1 MATLTLNDVVQ
12 QLQVNKR
19 ATDDVVKT
27 LRDWIQLSK
36 DNMLQELE
44 NEREKKRQKKKDTKE
59 AKEPGGSKRKSSF
72 NFLGLPGGLGKTIAG
87 IFKSL
92 STGILVV
99 SAGAVAFAGLAAGL
113 GGWEIKA
120 IEQIKKG
127 LSGPEGLGAKIAE
140 GFTNMRT
147 AINTAVTNK
156 LTSIRT
162 GFLSMLGFN
171 ADGTPKSG
179 MEFGPD
185 GKLKLKSGPTN
196 IGQATRTLTFQIG
209 RVVRIISGI
218 GAGIGAWFGT
228 KIGGTVSKFARGFIL
243 GPGGKFIGLISK
255 IMWPL
260 TIILGAYDLI
270 TGFIETEGN
279 FWDKSEGGL
288 KKMIRNMLGI
298 PLDLIKMGITWI
310 MKKIFPGQV
319 DETTGEFKD
328 TGLGRYLSM
337 FEDFSIAEK
346 IDNMIGFIFDVP
358 RKAIE
363 WVKTLFSDP
372 KEALTQLWTRFLPT
386 LGEGIGGLM
395 DIMFLP
401 VRLAIDWVSRKF
413 GFRDEDAPVFSFKT
427 FIRESFDKVTEWF
440 RTVPKRLGLAIEEW
454 FAGVQFGMTRDFAL
468 IKESI
473 LDALR
478 YATLKAK
485 LIWNFGENDRKIR
498 EEMKS
503 IFGAENLNEATVKTL
518 QEAQQA
524 YDAAVKDISGR
535 REAMNVVGGDTTN
548 TTNINLSGSP
558 HIITMDPV

>member
-72 NFLGLPGGLGKTIAG
+72 NFLGLPGGLGKTISG
-87 IFKSL
+87 IFGSL
-92 STGILVV
+92 STGIAVI
-99 SAGAVAFAGLAAGL
+99 SAGAVSFATLSAGL

-120 IEQIKKG
+120 IERIRTG
-127 LSGPEGLGAKIAE
+127 LSGPEGLGTKIAD
-140 GFTNMRT
+140 GFTNIRT

-162 GFLSMLGFN
+162 GFLSALGFN

-179 MEFGPD
+179 MEFDAKGN
-185 GKLKLKSGPTN
+185 LKLKSGPTS
-196 IGQATRTLTFQIG
+196 ISQATRTLTFQVG

-228 KIGGTVSKFARGFIL
+228 KIGGTVSTFARGFIL
-243 GPGGKFIGLISK
+243 GPGGKFIRLISK
-255 IMWPL
+255 ILWPL
-260 TIILGAYDLI
+260 TVILGAYDLV

-279 FWDKSEGGL
+279 IFDKTEGGL
-288 KKMIRNMLGI
+288 KKMIKNMLGI
-298 PLDLIKMGITWI
+298 PLDLIKKGIVWV

-319 DETTGEFKD
+319 DEETGEFKD

-346 IDNMIGFIFDVP
+346 IDNLIGFIFDVP
-358 RKAIE
+358 RNAIE
-363 WVKTLFSDP
+363 WIGTLFSDP
-372 KEALTQLWTRFLPT
+372 KEALTQLWTSLLPT
-386 LGEGIGGLM
+386 LGAGIGGLM
-395 DIMFLP
+395 DIIFLP

-427 FIRESFDKVTEWF
+427 FIRESFDKVTEW
-440 RTVPKRLGLAIEEW
+440 LGGLPNRMLQGIREWWVDTKFEMMIGFVGLTEFLEELPRRIELMAKQKLYTGSW
-454 FAGVQFGMTRDFAL
+454 DQWARDEL
-468 IKESI
+468 KE
-473 LDALR
+473 LDKTSEKSTKMIEGFIA
-478 YATLKAK
+478 LKAS
-485 LIWNFGENDRKIR
+485 
-498 EEMKS
+498 EMERV
-503 IFGAENLNEATVKTL
+503 IAE
-518 QEAQQA
+518 
-524 YDAAVKDISGR
+524 R
-535 REAMNVVGGDTTN
+535 RPSTNVVGGDTTN
-548 TTNINLSGSP
+548 TTNINLSEQRN
-558 HIITMDPV
+558 ITTMDPG

>member
-72 NFLGLPGGLGKTIAG
+72 NFLGLPGGLGKTISG
-87 IFKSL
+87 IFGSL
-92 STGILVV
+92 STGIAVI
-99 SAGAVAFAGLAAGL
+99 SAGAVSFATLSAGL

-120 IEQIKKG
+120 IERIRTG
-127 LSGPEGLGAKIAE
+127 LSGPEGLGTKIAD
-140 GFTNMRT
+140 GFTNIRT

-162 GFLSMLGFN
+162 GFLSALGFN

-179 MEFGPD
+179 MEFDAKGN
-185 GKLKLKSGPTN
+185 LKLKSGPTS
-196 IGQATRTLTFQIG
+196 ISQATRTLTFQVG

-243 GPGGKFIGLISK
+243 GPGGKFIRLISK
-255 IMWPL
+255 ILWPL
-260 TIILGAYDLI
+260 TVILGAYDLV

-279 FWDKSEGGL
+279 IFDKTEGGL
-288 KKMIRNMLGI
+288 KKMVRNMLGV
-298 PLDLIKMGITWI
+298 PLDLIKMGIVWV

-319 DETTGEFKD
+319 DEETGEFKD

-358 RKAIE
+358 RNAIE
-363 WVKTLFSDP
+363 WIGTLFTDP
-372 KEALTQLWTRFLPT
+372 KEALTQLWTRYLPT
-386 LGEGIGGLM
+386 LGEGIGSLM

-413 GFRDEDAPVFSFKT
+413 GFRDEDAPVFSFRT
-427 FIRESFDKVTEWF
+427 FIRESFDKVTEW
-440 RTVPKRLGLAIEEW
+440 LGGLPNRMLQGIREWWVDTKFEMMIGFVGLTEFLEELPRRIELMAKQKLYTGSW
-454 FAGVQFGMTRDFAL
+454 DQWARDEL
-468 IKESI
+468 KE
-473 LDALR
+473 LDKTSEKSTKMIEGFIA
-478 YATLKAK
+478 LKAS
-485 LIWNFGENDRKIR
+485 
-498 EEMKS
+498 EMERV
-503 IFGAENLNEATVKTL
+503 IAE
-518 QEAQQA
+518 
-524 YDAAVKDISGR
+524 R
-535 REAMNVVGGDTTN
+535 RPSTNVVGGDTNN
-548 TTNINLSGSP
+548 TTNIQMSAPGAP
-558 HIITMDPV
+558 IVRDTQ